1 MNDDRQ
7 EIDDSILQSA
17 AAWVARLQSRD
28 ATMADREAFEAW
40 RVENPEHARAYDDL
54 RTLWA
59 DLEEVPIPRERLGR
73 LRASRRRKATGIVA
87 LCLTA
92 GVAATLMTTPY
103 ADRWRADYYTD
114 VGEIRRITLADGT
127 QVDLNTDT
135 ALAVHFDAGQRRIE
149 LLRGEAFFDVV
160 KNPQR
165 PFVVEEGTITATAL
179 GTRYSVGA
187 AVGGSFPDVQVE
199 EGRVQVQTAGQDAV
213 LGAGEAATI
222 DREGRL
228 ALSKTDIAAGAAWRD
243 GKLVFSR
250 RPLRQVLATLQR
262 YRHGR
267 ILLMDGTAGDLEVS
281 GIFDLHDTDDALR
294 VLEASL
300 PLSVMRL
307 SDLIVVVRSR

>member
-1 MNDDRQ
+1 MNNNRQ
-7 EIDDSILQSA
+7 DIDDSILQSA

-28 ATMADREAFEAW
+28 ATMVDREAFEAW

-54 RTLWA
+54 RKLWA
-59 DLEEVPIPRERLGR
+59 DLEDVPIPPERLGR
-73 LRASRRRKATGIVA
+73 LRALRRRKTSGIVA

-92 GVAATLMTTPY
+92 GVAAVLMTTPY
-103 ADRWRADYYTD
+103 ADRWRADYYTG
-114 VGEIRRITLADGT
+114 VGEVRRVTLADGT

-135 ALAVHFDAGQRRIE
+135 ALAVRFDEGRRRIE
-149 LLRGEAFFDVV
+149 LLRGEAFFDVM
-160 KNPQR
+160 KDPR
-165 PFVVEEGTITATAL
+165 RSFIVEEGTITATAL
-179 GTRYSVGA
+179 GTHYSVKA
-187 AVGGSFPDVQVE
+187 ATGSLSPDVQVE
-199 EGRVQVQTAGQDAV
+199 EGRVQVWTTGQDVV
-213 LGAGEAATI
+213 LGAGDVATI

-228 ALSKTDIAAGAAWRD
+228 ALAKADVAARAAWRD

-250 RPLRQVLATLQR
+250 RPLRQVLATLER

-267 ILLMDGTAGDLEVS
+267 ILLMDGAVGDLEVS

-307 SDLIVVVRSR
+307 SDLMVVVRSR